1 MMDKSGLIM
10 FLLSTSASGIAGIF
24 GWLVGKRKKDAE
36 TRLLETDVLISI
48 KEFYQE
54 IINDNKN
61 NLLSYKSQIESLQ
74 QRVREQ
80 DLKITDLSKIVNE
93 MAIFTCYRKSCPY
106 RILLKEHQTNE
117 NNNEVFKDL
126 KQMLKEDKLN
136 N

>member
-1 MMDKSGLIM
+1 MMDKSELIM

-93 MAIFTCYRKSCPY
+93 MAIFTCYRQSCPY
-106 RILLKEHQTNE
+106 RMLLKEPQTNE

-126 KQMLKEDKLN
+126 KQMLKEDELN